1 MEQPFC
7 LVGQIEKKI
16 LLANAKSHDVN
27 DDEFIEKLVAWSNVI
42 RKTFDAEGVD
52 DVVST
57 RRLCHIIKA
66 YSIFEDRLGSIKMC
80 VSRFEE
86 ETREAFLDLYSKID
100 ESTLDEN
107 GEIINVSPETTE
119 DLVETNKEGYFTCP
133 F

>member
-1 MEQPFC
+1 
-7 LVGQIEKKI
+7 
-16 LLANAKSHDVN
+16 
-27 DDEFIEKLVAWSNVI
+27 VI

-66 YSIFEDRLGSIKMC
+66 FSIFEDRMASIKMC

-86 ETREAFLDLYSKID
+86 ETREAFLDLYTKID

-107 GEIINVSPETTE
+107 GEV
-119 DLVETNKEGYFTCP
+119 VGETNASGDDDFVPVDEDGKFIAP